1 MRNFEI
7 GVIIALSS
15 NRIESLFDRALKSV
29 YKQQLPLKI
38 KPKIR
43 VIVSC
48 DDFNETQKEKVENKI
63 KTLKVLILSLIHI

>member
-1 MRNFEI
+1 M
-7 GVIIALSS
+7 IIALSS

-43 VIVSC
+43 VIISC
-48 DDFNETQKEKVENKI
+48 DDFNEAQKEKVKN
-63 KTLKVLILSLIHI
+63 